1 MTVYANIILIFVLFL
16 LNAFFAM
23 YEIAMVS
30 SRRTRLQQRADEGR
44 KGAEVALQ
52 LLKDPNQEY
61 LSAVQ
66 IMITMIDTLAG
77 GIGGA
82 MLSDPL
88 AVVLKKVSFLEPFA
102 DTIALVI
109 VVVAITYFSIVL
121 GELIPKRVA
130 VSKPE
135 DVVTS
140 MSPLINTMTR
150 ILRPLIKLL
159 SASTNLGIKVFNID
173 ISKEPF
179 ITEEELKGFIQEG
192 RQTGVFDEA
201 EEILV
206 DGVFRFS
213 ERRVD
218 AIMTPH
224 TELDWLDLTD
234 GMAVM
239 VEEMI
244 ASPYSRLPV
253 AEGDLDRTVG
263 IVSAKDLLGVN
274 LYDEHFN
281 IMEHVREPMFFPGN
295 MKAVKAFE
303 TFQSTGIHQAMVMDE
318 FGGVEGMVTLYDVLE
333 AIAGDIPL
341 DEHDTENDIERQS
354 DGSRLMDGLVPVDVL
369 KERLEVDELPEEVK
383 AGYQTLSGF
392 VMNQMGRIP
401 KVGQSFE
408 WDNYHFTVVAMD
420 GFRVERVEISR
431 IEAEE

>member
-1 MTVYANIILIFVLFL
+1 
-16 LNAFFAM
+16 
-23 YEIAMVS
+23 
-30 SRRTRLQQRADEGR
+30 
-44 KGAEVALQ
+44 
-52 LLKDPNQEY
+52 
-61 LSAVQ
+61 
-66 IMITMIDTLAG
+66 
-77 GIGGA
+77 
-82 MLSDPL
+82 
-88 AVVLKKVSFLEPFA
+88 VVLKKVSFLEPFA

-354 DGSRLMDGLVPVDVL
+354 DGSLLMDGLVPVDVL

>member
-274 LYDEHFN
+274 LYDQHFN

-354 DGSRLMDGLVPVDVL
+354 DGSLLMDGLVPVDVL

>member
-30 SRRTRLQQRADEGR
+30 SRRTRLQQRAEEGR
-44 KGAEVALQ
+44 KGAEIALQ

-88 AVVLKKVSFLEPFA
+88 AMALKKISFLAPFA

-121 GELIPKRVA
+121 GELIPKRIA

-234 GMAVM
+234 GMTVM
-239 VEEMI
+239 VQEML

-263 IVSAKDLLGVN
+263 IISAKDLLGVN
-274 LYDEHFN
+274 LYDEQFN

-303 TFQSTGIHQAMVMDE
+303 TFQNTGIHQAMVMDE

-341 DEHDTENDIERQS
+341 DEDDTENDIERQS
-354 DGSRLMDGLVPVDVL
+354 DGTLLMDGLVPVDVL
-369 KERLEVDELPEEVK
+369 KEKLEVDELPEEVK

>member
-274 LYDEHFN
+274 LYDQHFN

-354 DGSRLMDGLVPVDVL
+354 DGSLLMDGLVPVDVL

-420 GFRVERVEISR
+420 GFRVERVKISR

>member
-1 MTVYANIILIFVLFL
+1 MPIYANIFLIFLLFF

-30 SRRTRLQQRADEGR
+30 SRRTRLQQRAEEGR
-44 KGAEVALQ
+44 HGAIVALE

-66 IMITMIDTLAG
+66 IMITLIDTLAG

-88 AVVLKKVSFLEPFA
+88 ATVLKRVTFLEPIA
-102 DTIALVI
+102 DTFALVI
-109 VVVAITYFSIVL
+109 VVVLITYFSIVL

-135 DVVTS
+135 NVVTR
-140 MSPLINTMTR
+140 MSPLINGMTKG
-150 ILRPLIKLL
+150 LRPLIKLL

-179 ITEEELKGFIQEG
+179 ITEEELKGYIQEG
-192 RQTGVFDEA
+192 RQAGVFDEA

-218 AIMTPH
+218 TIMTPH

-234 GMAVM
+234 GIAVM

-253 AEGDLDRTVG
+253 AEGDLDRVVG
-263 IVSAKDLLGVN
+263 IVAAKDLLGVN
-274 LYDEHFN
+274 LFDEQFN
-281 IMEHVREPMFFPGN
+281 IMAYVREPMFFPGN
-295 MKAVKAFE
+295 VKATKAFE

-333 AIAGDIPL
+333 SIAGEIPL
-341 DEHDTENDIERQS
+341 DENDTETDIERQS
-354 DGSRLMDGLVPVDVL
+354 DGSLLMDGLVPVDVL
-369 KERLEVDELPEEVK
+369 KERLNLDELPEELK

-392 VMNQMGRIP
+392 IMNRMGTIP
-401 KVGQSFE
+401 KVGQSFDWE
-408 WDNYHFTVVAMD
+408 YFNFKIIEMD
-420 GFRVERVEISR
+420 GHRVERVEISK
-431 IEAEE
+431 IDPEK